1 MKRTFLRS
9 CCLVLMAL
17 WLATMFGCIGFPFG
31 PGPGPGGPG
40 GPGGPVPH
48 GPGPHP

>member
-31 PGPGPGGPG
+31 PGPGGPG

-48 GPGPHP
+48 GPGPHR